1 MLPQSDPCLVDLD
14 KVKLI
19 HCETVGSDVGPLVGA
34 ECVGIVDRVGA
45 RVAEGIGEI
54 SLVGIGE
61 LVGTNVQEFCDD
73 FCLKYVKIVSVYA
86 SSLLQVVFPDV
97 GVGE

>member
-1 MLPQSDPCLVDLD
+1 M
-14 KVKLI
+14 
-19 HCETVGSDVGPLVGA
+19 HCETVGSDVGPLVGP

-54 SLVGIGE
+54 SSVGGLVGIGE

-86 SSLLQVVFPDV
+86 PSLLQFIFPDV
-97 GVGE
+97 GE